1 MNILVTIPMDPA
13 QKARLSAIAP
23 ESEVVYEPRPDRITA
38 AQVESA
44 EIILGNLPLPLLAHA
59 KRLRWLQLN
68 FAGSDNYCTPGLL
81 APEVILTNATGAYG
95 LAISECM
102 IAGILY
108 HIKKLGAYQRNMDR
122 HLWHDEGEVR
132 SIEGSVTLVVG
143 LGDIGSAFARKM
155 DALGSRVYGIRRH
168 ETPCPDYLAGLYRLD
183 RLEELLPMA
192 DYVALSLPNS
202 AATRN
207 VIGKAQLERMKSTA
221 LLVNVGRGSAV
232 DSDDLTWALNG
243 GVIGGAVLDVV
254 HQEPLPPEHPLWS
267 AKNLLLTPHITGNYN
282 LPETKRRVVELV
294 LGNLEAYVQGRPLRN
309 IVDRE
314 SGYRTFQP

>member
-1 MNILVTIPMDPA
+1 
-13 QKARLSAIAP
+13 
-23 ESEVVYEPRPDRITA
+23 
-38 AQVESA
+38 
-44 EIILGNLPLPLLAHA
+44 
-59 KRLRWLQLN
+59 
-68 FAGSDNYCTPGLL
+68 
-81 APEVILTNATGAYG
+81 
-95 LAISECM
+95 M

-108 HIKKLGAYQRNMDR
+108 HIKKLGPYRRNMDR

-168 ETPCPDYLAGLYRLD
+168 QTPCPDYLAGLYRMD
-183 RLEELLPMA
+183 RLEELLPLA

-207 VIGKAQLERMKSTA
+207 VIGKAQLERMKPTA

-232 DSDDLTWALNG
+232 DSDALTEALNQ

-254 HQEPLPPEHPLWS
+254 HQEPLPPEHPLWE
-267 AKNLLLTPHITGNYN
+267 AKNLLLTPHVTGNYN
-282 LPETKRRVVELV
+282 LPETKRRVVDLV
-294 LGNLEAYVQGRPLRN
+294 LGNLEAYLHGGTLRN

-314 SGYRTFQP
+314 SGYRRFVPSEHESGQR